1 MKGLHIVANF
11 YNCNFYQSIVQD
23 KAAYEKQLLEKAI
36 QFCEK
41 AGLHVVGQ
49 SSYHFEPQGFTFAIL
64 LAESHLSIHTWP
76 ENGNVAFDI
85 YTCNYQNDN
94 SEKTKQVYQWI
105 KELLLPTDV
114 EYKEINRA
122 NLNTH

>member
-11 YNCNFYQSIVQD
+11 YNCQYYQNKIFSLD
-23 KAAYEKQLLEKAI
+23 EKLILEKAI
-36 QFCEK
+36 QFCETV
-41 AGLHVVGQ
+41 GLHVVGQ
-49 SSYHFEPQGFTFAIL
+49 SFYHFEPQGLTFVLL

-94 SEKTKQVYQWI
+94 SEKTKRVYKMIEQ
-105 KELLLPTDV
+105 LLLPEKV
-114 EYKEINRA
+114 EYKEIDRESVS
-122 NLNTH
+122 